1 MRWDWEY
8 TNNFHN
14 HMDPAYSKLKHY
26 LPQLRLQVTLKKN
39 IRKTMPITMFDILT
53 PQHS

>member
-26 LPQLRLQVTLKKN
+26 LPQLRLQVTLKK
-39 IRKTMPITMFDILT
+39 K
-53 PQHS
+53 H